1 MPQGLMRSNRLRSIA
16 MGVAVAAV
24 VVLFVVSLGV
34 GVRDIPVSHVVDA
47 LIHADRSPGN
57 PRLDEVNVL
66 WDQRIPRGLLALFV
80 GAALAMSGAII
91 QAMTRNPL
99 ADPGILGV
107 NAGSAFAIVVAIS
120 VFGIGSYWGYV
131 WFALVGAAVAAVV
144 VYALANTGRA
154 GATPVRLALA
164 GVALA
169 AFLGGV
175 TQGMVLIDSAA
186 FTTMRFWQAG
196 SITNRGYGVV
206 AAVAAFVVIGAVIA
220 IAVSRALNAV
230 ALGDDMAV
238 ALGVPLTRVRVLGVA
253 AVTLMCGAATAAAG
267 PIGFVGLMI
276 PHVVRW
282 IVGPDQRW
290 ILPFSMVGGA
300 ILLVCADMLGRVTL
314 NDEEIPAGIITA
326 FIGAP
331 VLIMLARR
339 RTASEL

>member
-1 MPQGLMRSNRLRSIA
+1 MRSNRLRSIA
-16 MGVAVAAV
+16 MAVAIAAV

-34 GVRDIPVSHVVDA
+34 GVRDIPVSHVIDA
-47 LIHADRSPGN
+47 LIHQDRSPDN
-57 PRLDEVNVL
+57 PDLDEVNVL
-66 WDQRIPRGLLALFV
+66 WDQRIPRGLLAILV

-107 NAGSAFAIVVAIS
+107 NAGSAFAIVIAIS
-120 VFGIGSYWGYV
+120 VFGIGSYWGYI
-131 WFALVGAAVAAVV
+131 WFALVGAAVAAVL
-144 VYALANTGRA
+144 VYALANSGRA
-154 GATPVRLALA
+154 GATPVRLALS

-196 SITNRGYGVV
+196 SITNRGTGVV
-206 AAVAAFVVIGAVIA
+206 IGVGAFVVIGTIVAVI
-220 IAVSRALNAV
+220 VSRALNAV
-230 ALGDDMAV
+230 ALGDDLAV
-238 ALGVPLTRVRVLGVA
+238 ALGVPLTRVRVLGVV

-267 PIGFVGLMI
+267 PIGFVGLMV

-290 ILPFSMVGGA
+290 ILPFSLAGGA
-300 ILLVCADMLGRVTL
+300 ILVLCADLLGRVTL

-331 VLIMLARR
+331 VLILLARR
-339 RTASEL
+339 RMASEL

>member
-1 MPQGLMRSNRLRSIA
+1 
-16 MGVAVAAV
+16 
-24 VVLFVVSLGV
+24 
-34 GVRDIPVSHVVDA
+34 
-47 LIHADRSPGN
+47 DRSPGN
-57 PRLDEVNVL
+57 PNLDEVNVL
-66 WDQRIPRGLLALFV
+66 WDQRIPRGLLAVLV

-107 NAGSAFAIVVAIS
+107 NSGSAFAIVIAIS
-120 VFGIGSYWGYV
+120 VFGISSYWGYI
-131 WFALVGAAVAAVV
+131 WFALVGAAVAAVL
-144 VYALANTGRA
+144 VYALANSGRA
-154 GATPVRLALA
+154 GATPVRLALS

-175 TQGMVLIDSAA
+175 TQGMVLLDSAA

-196 SITNRGYGVV
+196 SITNRGTSVVVGVG
-206 AAVAAFVVIGAVIA
+206 AFVLVGTIVAVI
-220 IAVSRALNAV
+220 VSRALNAV
-230 ALGDDMAV
+230 ALGDDLAV
-238 ALGVPLTRVRVLGVA
+238 ALGVPLTRVRVLGVI

-267 PIGFVGLMI
+267 PIGFVGLMV

-290 ILPFSMVGGA
+290 ILPFSLAGGA
-300 ILLVCADMLGRVTL
+300 ILVLCADLLGRVTL

-331 VLIMLARR
+331 VLILLARR
-339 RTASEL
+339 RMASEL